1 MKRQIHYTEA
11 DLIRGCQKGS
21 RIHQQALYRQYYRK
35 MLGVCMRYTNQ
46 QEDAED
52 VLQEAFIKI
61 FKHIKGFRGK
71 GSFEG
76 WIRRIMVHT
85 AIEHYRKRS
94 RYFMV
99 EIDHA
104 SEVELSADQ
113 LSDMSRD
120 EILEMIQ
127 TLPVGYR
134 TVFNLYAIEGYP
146 HKEIAEMLGISIGT
160 SKSQFSRAKA
170 LLKEKMEMQR
180 QFDVRSSKF
189 VVSG

>member
-11 DLIRGCQKGS
+11 ELIKGCQKGNS
-21 RIHQQALYRQYYRK
+21 LYQQALYRQYYRK

-85 AIEHYRKRS
+85 SIEHYRKRS

-99 EIDHA
+99 EVGQA
-104 SEVELSADQ
+104 NEVELNADQ
-113 LSDMSRD
+113 LSDLSRE
-120 EILEMIQ
+120 EILDLIQ
-127 TLPVGYR
+127 ALPVGYR
-134 TVFNLYAIEGYP
+134 TVFNLYAIEGYA

-160 SKSQFSRAKA
+160 SKSQYSRAKA
-170 LLKEKMEMQR
+170 LLKEKMERNNQYLA
-180 QFDVRSSKF
+180 
-189 VVSG
+189 SGSGIRA

>member
-11 DLIRGCQKGS
+11 ELIKGCQKGNS
-21 RIHQQALYRQYYRK
+21 LYQQALYRQYYRK
-35 MLGVCMRYTNQ
+35 MLGVCMRYSNQ

-61 FKHIKGFRGK
+61 FKHIKGFSGK

-85 AIEHYRKRS
+85 SIEHYRKRS

-99 EIDHA
+99 DVDQTN
-104 SEVELSADQ
+104 EVDLNADQ
-113 LSDMSRD
+113 LSEMSRE
-120 EILEMIQ
+120 EILDLIQ

-134 TVFNLYAIEGYP
+134 TVFNLYAIEGYA

-170 LLKEKMEMQR
+170 LLKEKMER
-180 QFDVRSSKF
+180 QNQFWIRSS
-189 VVSG
+189 

>member
-1 MKRQIHYTEA
+1 MKRRLYHTEA
-11 DLIRGCQKGS
+11 ELIKGCQQGK
-21 RIHQQALYRQYYRK
+21 RLFQQELYRLYHRK

-46 QEDAED
+46 QHDAED
-52 VLQEAFIKI
+52 VLQEAFIKV
-61 FKHIKGFRGK
+61 FKHIKGFKGK

-99 EIDHA
+99 DIDQA
-104 SEVELSADQ
+104 YEVELSADQ
-113 LSDMSRD
+113 LSMMSQD
-120 EILEMIQ
+120 EILELIK

-134 TVFNLYAIEGYP
+134 TVFNLYAIEGYA

-170 LLKEKMEMQR
+170 ILKDKLAQVGH
-180 QFDVRSSKF
+180 VRNWAA
-189 VVSG
+189 G